1 MSKLEKA
8 QNELDAFLKKHPQP
22 HRQEQQK
29 KIKEILAKTP
39 EDKKVEV
46 LFIMLGQK
54 YVELIEHLNKL
65 STTIH

>member
-29 KIKEILAKTP
+29 KIKEKI
-39 EDKKVEV
+39 EV